1 MSEIFSAIANGR
13 AMFIFALLLMPSVV
27 HPHESP
33 KFLDAML
40 QNWEPQE
47 RLIFMP
53 CPEYL
58 TVSWLSKPPLFTELP
73 VTNSSES
80 GYHFDGI
87 VYKVLDL
94 ALQKCCVKRDEG
106 KKPTL
111 LYKLQANRSV
121 LHDDILEDK
130 ADLILPVQSD
140 DEEMYQGYL
149 PYFKLLESPGIA
161 LIQRTSDSQRRNDKN
176 ILLWN
181 AITGCW
187 PIVVLTL
194 LLSLVA
200 GMCVWAMVSSSILL
214 IITDQWTLF
223 VKITGFFNPADCSKF

>member
-13 AMFIFALLLMPSVV
+13 AIFIFALLLMPSVV
-27 HPHESP
+27 HPHETL
-33 KFLDAML
+33 KFLDKIL
-40 QNWEPQE
+40 QSWDPE
-47 RLIFMP
+47 RLFIP
-53 CPEYL
+53 CPENL
-58 TVSWLSKPPLFTELP
+58 TVAWLSKPPLFTELP
-73 VTNSSES
+73 VTNSSEN

-94 ALQKCCVKRDEG
+94 ALQRCCERYEG

-111 LYKLQANRSV
+111 LYKLQANKSV

-140 DEEMYQGYL
+140 DEKVYQGYL

-161 LIQRTSDSQRRNDKN
+161 LTQRTSDSQRGNDKN

-181 AITGCW
+181 AITSCW

-214 IITDQWTLF
+214 IITVQ
-223 VKITGFFNPADCSKF
+223 

>member
-1 MSEIFSAIANGR
+1 MSEIFSAIANGK
-13 AMFIFALLLMPSVV
+13 AMFVFALLLMPSVV
-27 HPHESP
+27 HSYETL
-33 KFLDAML
+33 KFLDKILSLDQAPGR
-40 QNWEPQE
+40 QSK
-47 RLIFMP
+47 P
-53 CPEYL
+53 CPENL
-58 TVSWLSKPPLFTELP
+58 TVSWLSKPPLSTELP

-80 GYHFDGI
+80 DYHYDGI
-87 VYKVLDL
+87 LYKVLDL
-94 ALQKCCVKRDEG
+94 ALQRCCVNYKREEG
-106 KKPTL
+106 FKKPPL
-111 LYKLQANRSV
+111 LYKLQANKSV

-140 DEEMYQGYL
+140 DEEVYQGYL

-161 LIQRTSDSQRRNDKN
+161 LIQRTSDSQRGNDKN

-181 AITGCW
+181 AITSCW

-214 IITDQWTLF
+214 LITDQ
-223 VKITGFFNPADCSKF
+223 